1 VSLPEPPS
9 APARVSTAGAWL
21 GVGIGARAALGAA
34 GWFVPL
40 LLVAGIP
47 LVVDVIDR
55 NARAQEVP
63 PEVVRVTDL
72 WLDLAQILGPYARAA
87 GGAGVL
93 IAVSL
98 FVASGFLV
106 RGADLSRKVVRG
118 LLVAGAA
125 HSIVAAVWLSS
136 IAVGP
141 LAEWTQRYV
150 KALTELQDAIPG
162 IEDRFPG
169 GLVDAG
175 WLNVATCVVM
185 CVVSLALDGVLFWL
199 AGRKFAR
206 DWCAARAVRRP
217 VAADAAPASRPS

>member
-1 VSLPEPPS
+1 MSLPEPPP

-34 GWFVPL
+34 AHFVPL
-40 LLVAGIP
+40 LFVAGIP
-47 LVVDVIDR
+47 LVVEVIDR

-63 PEVVRVTDL
+63 PEFVRVTDL
-72 WLDLAQILGPYARAA
+72 WLDLTQILGPYARAA

-93 IAVSL
+93 IGVML

-106 RGADLSRKVVRG
+106 RGADLGRKAARV

-141 LAEWTQRYV
+141 FAEWTQRYV

-162 IEDRFPG
+162 IEDRFPVG
-169 GLVDAG
+169 FAVPG
-175 WLNVATCVVM
+175 WLNVASCVFT
-185 CVVSLALDGVLFWL
+185 CVVSLALDGVIFWL

-217 VAADAAPASRPS
+217 AAADAAAASRAS